1 MISFASS
8 MKRKVSLKGE
18 VKILGVG
25 RQCFQASLADE
36 MVELFG
42 NIEKLGGKE
51 RFKGLKRTENDF
63 SQLLKAILALFRRLG
78 R

>member
-1 MISFASS
+1 
-8 MKRKVSLKGE
+8 LKGE

-25 RQCFQASLADE
+25 KGSVSQASLADE

-51 RFKGLKRTENDF
+51 RFKGFEENGKRFFLTTLRP
-63 SQLLKAILALFRRLG
+63 SWLSSRRLG